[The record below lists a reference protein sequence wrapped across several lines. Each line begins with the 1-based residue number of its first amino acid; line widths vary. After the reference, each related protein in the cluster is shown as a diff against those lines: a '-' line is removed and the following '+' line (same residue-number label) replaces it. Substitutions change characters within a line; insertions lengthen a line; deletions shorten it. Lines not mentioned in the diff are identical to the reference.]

1 VRFYNAALHISAS
14 NPHSGFATVDSPRW
28 IRHGGFVAKS
38 ALDVRLGVIEKL
50 QPANLIS
57 EILHSDLLK
66 D

>member
-1 VRFYNAALHISAS
+1 L
-14 NPHSGFATVDSPRW
+14 G
-28 IRHGGFVAKS
+28 
-38 ALDVRLGVIEKL
+38 VRLGVIEKL